1 MFFRK
6 KNLDTLSIAQ
16 QAVARLRTDNSRIRR
31 QAMKKRLDYY
41 YGKQLNYLDEL
52 LSTQF
57 KNPERL
63 KLQKEFLNITQLII
77 DELAVLYSQPPKR
90 ELIDIGDKSDATDKL
105 QAAYQEVISCGRLDS
120 TMALANKLSKL
131 CKTVLVRPV
140 WRDEKIEFDIYTP
153 NMFDVIQDPSNPT
166 KALAI
171 IYCNQVDYEITK
183 QINND
188 DKRISQDPFALP
200 NTIYYVW
207 TKEKHFG
214 FTYTMSPANEIK
226 ITLEQ
231 NDGNKDNINPYKML
245 PFVCIYDG
253 IPLDNFFVEGGDDLI
268 NSNEINNVKL
278 VEKNHLTKM
287 QSFSIP
293 VRKGA
298 DNTKDEMIL
307 DPSMLVD
314 IPADDDVRKGSDFY
328 FVSPDAKI
336 QEIDD
341 DIQSRLTRLA
351 TKHKLNPEMFKAS
364 GNRSSADSLQMQA
377 YYLGKVISADKPV
390 YAYFEKELFEV
401 MRTVYNYHA
410 KSDKLPEEANL
421 FIDYKDIE
429 VPSTVEQEDAHNL
442 IMHQNGLMSKADW
455 LMKENPDIR
464 DADQAEEKLAEID
477 EEAREA
483 KKQNMQ
489 DMMDMAGGKLPMDN
503 KDNADNP
510 NDSGNGNP
518 NDKQNQMTNE

>member
-6 KNLDTLSIAQ
+6 KNLDSLGIAQ

-52 LSTQF
+52 LNTQF

-90 ELIDIGDKSDATDKL
+90 ELIDIGDKSDTTDKL
-105 QAAYQEVISCGRLDS
+105 QAAYQEVITCGRLDS

-153 NMFDVIQDPSNPT
+153 NMFDVIQDPANPT

-171 IYCNQVDYEITK
+171 IYCNQVDYEISK

-188 DKRISQDPFALP
+188 DKRINQDPFTLP

-214 FTYTMSPANEIK
+214 FTYTMSPANEVK
-226 ITLEQ
+226 VELEK
-231 NDGNKDNINPYKML
+231 NDGNLDNVNPYGEL

-253 IPLDNFFVEGGDDLI
+253 IPLDNFFIEGGDDLI
-268 NSNEINNVKL
+268 NANEINNVKL

-298 DNTKDEMIL
+298 DNTKDEVIL

-390 YAYFEKELFEV
+390 YTYFEKELFET
-401 MRTVYNYHA
+401 MRLVYNYHS
-410 KSDKLPEEANL
+410 KSDKIPEEANL

-464 DADQAEEKLAEID
+464 DAEQAEEKLAEID

-489 DMMDMAGGKLPMDN
+489 DMMDMAGGKLPMDEEG
-503 KDNADNP
+503 DNTD
-510 NDSGNGNP
+510 DSENGNQ